1 MIWMI
6 SNSME
11 DNDNE
16 NEGSLVKVVK
26 IMRGDTLECNL
37 DLTNAL
43 C

>member
-6 SNSME
+6 SNSMV

-16 NEGSLVKVVK
+16 NEGNLVKVVK
-26 IMRGDTLECNL
+26 IKCGDTLECNL